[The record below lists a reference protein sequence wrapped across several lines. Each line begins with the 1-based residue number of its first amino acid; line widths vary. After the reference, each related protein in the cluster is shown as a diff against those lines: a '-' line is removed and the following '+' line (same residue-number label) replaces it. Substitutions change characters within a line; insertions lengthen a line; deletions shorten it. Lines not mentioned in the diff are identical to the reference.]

1 MAAISETTTGS
12 LFKLPA
18 NLREQQWQL
27 LLIERQLW
35 AIEAWAVSQKATT
48 RKGMKLHMTS
58 GVATAL
64 ELS

>member
-48 RKGMKLHMTS
+48 RKVFLY
-58 GVATAL
+58 
-64 ELS
+64 